1 MYSLSLSL
9 GHVTHESESTW
20 PLHFKHSHWWKR
32 RSLSKFTSHYSWRN
46 NGVHEYELDVKSAW
60 IHSYMASNGS
70 FFMVIGT
77 TSKNH
82 LLDVGLSQDRK
93 IMTLRTLTILNLLS
107 IYHVWGPHE
116 YIFIEIIAFGW
127 GPRSQTTSRYTL
139 ESVTTLS
146 YMNGLWT
153 LTFFRALT
161 ISWSQLVARWPLI

>member
-1 MYSLSLSL
+1 MYSLSLS
-9 GHVTHESESTW
+9 GSCHTWEWEHVTIAFQALTLVEKAE
-20 PLHFKHSHWWKR
+20 PVQIHFTLLLKE
-32 RSLSKFTSHYSWRN
+32 
-46 NGVHEYELDVKSAW
+46 HEYELDVKSAW

-116 YIFIEIIAFGW
+116 YTFIEIIAFGW